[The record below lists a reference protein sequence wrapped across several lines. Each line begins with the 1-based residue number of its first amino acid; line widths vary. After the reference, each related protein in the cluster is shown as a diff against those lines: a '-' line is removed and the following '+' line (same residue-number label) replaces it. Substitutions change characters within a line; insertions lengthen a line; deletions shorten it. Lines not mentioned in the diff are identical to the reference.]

1 MSRTVALAMLA
12 LFLLLVGAGC
22 SRPPAGDPLD
32 AALEAHS
39 DPIVNDTLALLGIP
53 SSNDV
58 PGGPSRALHT
68 YLALGERLGFN
79 AVAIDD
85 RVGYVEY
92 GTGDEYIAVLGHL
105 DTVPI
110 GDDWTRN
117 PMGEVVD
124 GRVYGRGAL
133 DDKGPMVAAL
143 HALAALRD
151 AEVPLERKVRIIV
164 GTDEETDDAAISY
177 YRSKETDPVAGFS
190 PDGDFPVVYAEK
202 GLLWTEWH
210 RPLRASAS
218 PVSLLSL
225 EAGTAPNVVPD
236 RATAV
241 LEAVEP
247 EKVAAALREAGC
259 EAAVEERRVRAA
271 ATGTAGHGSQPEL
284 GVNALVRLAAA
295 LDRVAIGGDGG
306 EIVRSLNATFNR
318 APDGGILGLSEP
330 NVSVNLGACRLANGT
345 ASLTL
350 DIRFPAPLT
359 DKEAWEAV
367 NRTALDRG
375 WEARIVDSLP
385 PLRVDPDGSLVQAL
399 LGVYRT
405 ETGDRNAA
413 PLSVGYTTYAKSL
426 PNTVAFGPL
435 MPGAAD
441 PSHEPD
447 ESVGVED
454 LALQARCYARAIR
467 VLAAE
472 EVGPSVTPAR
482 SPGA

>member
-1 MSRTVALAMLA
+1 MIRSI
-12 LFLLLVGAGC
+12 LLLSILLLLLAAGC
-22 SRPPAGDPLD
+22 TAPPARDPLD
-32 AALEAHS
+32 AALEAHR
-39 DPIVNDTLALLGIP
+39 DAIVNDTQALVRIP
-53 SSNDV
+53 SSAEDID
-58 PGGPSRALHT
+58 GPERALQAYLGLAGGLGLHT
-68 YLALGERLGFN
+68 VELDG
-79 AVAIDD
+79 

-92 GTGDEYIAVLGHL
+92 GEGDEYVAVLGHL
-105 DTVPI
+105 DTVPA
-110 GDDWTRN
+110 GEGWTRD
-117 PMGEVVD
+117 PHSGEVVD
-124 GRVYGRGAL
+124 GRFYGRGAL

-151 AEVPLERKVRIIV
+151 AEVPLARKVRIIV
-164 GTDEETDDAAISY
+164 GTDEETDDAAIPY
-177 YRSKETDPVAGFS
+177 YRSKEPDPVAGFS

-210 RPLRASAS
+210 RPLRASGS

-241 LEAVEP
+241 LEAAEP

-259 EAAVEERRVRAA
+259 EAVVEERRVLAT

-318 APDGGILGLSEP
+318 APDGGILGLSVP
-330 NVSVNLGACRLANGT
+330 NVSVNLGVCQVGDGTARLA
-345 ASLTL
+345 L
-350 DIRFPAPLT
+350 DIRYPARLT
-359 DKEAWEAV
+359 DEEVWAAV
-367 NRTALDRG
+367 NRTAGRGG
-375 WEARIVDSLP
+375 WEAIATDRLS
-385 PLRVDPDGSLVQAL
+385 PLEVDPDGPLVQAL
-399 LGVYRT
+399 LGVYRA

-447 ESVGVED
+447 ESVGAED
-454 LALQARCYARAIR
+454 LALQARCYARAILA
-467 VLAAE
+467 LAAE
-472 EVGPSVTPAR
+472 EVGPSLTQAR